1 MTPQAPPSGPWTAL
15 VLAGQRPGGDPLL
28 AGRPEGHKA
37 LIPVAGRAMLE
48 RVVLAL
54 VEAPEVGPV
63 AVCTEDPALVT
74 GLAALRPLVEG
85 GRLVVLASAATPS
98 TSVGGALEQLTDP
111 FPLLV
116 TTADHALLTPT
127 MVSSFCQAA
136 LAGGG
141 DVAAGLTTSGA
152 IDAVAPGSRRTWLTF
167 RDGRFTGANLFAL
180 MTPRAA
186 EAVSFWRRV
195 ERDRKKPWRIAW
207 HFGVA
212 RLLGYLL
219 RLWTLEAAIARIGVP
234 LGATA
239 RAVVLADGR
248 AGIDVDKPAD
258 LALVEKLLAGGP

>member
-1 MTPQAPPSGPWTAL
+1 MTAGETMSRPWTAL

-28 AGRPEGHKA
+28 AGRPETHKA
-37 LIPVAGRAMLE
+37 LIPVAGRAMVE

-54 VEAPEVGPV
+54 ADTSDIGKI
-63 AVCTEDPALVT
+63 AVCSGDPALLS
-74 GLAALRPLVEG
+74 GLDALRPLLES
-85 GRLVVLASAATPS
+85 GRLTMLASAATPS
-98 TSVGGALEQLTDP
+98 TSVAVALDQLVDP
-111 FPLLV
+111 YPLLV
-116 TTADHALLTPT
+116 TTADHALLTAEL
-127 MVSSFCQAA
+127 VSTFCRAA

-141 DVAAGLTTSGA
+141 DVAAGLTGSDA
-152 IDAVAPGSRRTWLTF
+152 IETVAPGSRRTWLTF

-186 EAVSFWRRV
+186 EAVHFWRRV
-195 ERDRKKPWRIAW
+195 ERDRKKPWRIAR

-219 RLWTLEAAIARIGVP
+219 RIWTLEAAIARISAP

-239 RAVVLADGR
+239 KAVVLADGR

-258 LALVEKLLAGGP
+258 LALVEKLLSGGP